1 MWLAAGLAVA
11 LVVLLCVLLRALWR
25 RLACVLAGAGAL
37 VFALGWYRT
46 GGVSVAYSLAAA
58 ALVAMAAL
66 VRWWRGRERPEPM
79 TPERLCSI
87 VAQTVEVKGEAD
99 RRLLHGLC
107 AAEISSPGFR
117 DHWNAEAENAGKP
130 TSQPQRERIRELGYT
145 GKIPKNM
152 RAASALIEVLKIAR
166 KYNAAR
172 AGEGAKA

>member
-1 MWLAAGLAVA
+1 MWLAAGIAVA
-11 LVVLLCVLLRALWR
+11 LVVVLCVLLRALWR

-37 VFALGWYRT
+37 VFALGWCRT
-46 GGVSVAYSLAAA
+46 GGVATAYSLSAA

-66 VRWWRGRERPEPM
+66 VRWWRGRGQPEPM

-87 VAQTVEVKGEAD
+87 VAQSVEVESAD
-99 RRLLHGLC
+99 DRLLLHSLC
-107 AAEISSPGFR
+107 EAEMLSPGFR

-130 TSQPQRERIRELGYT
+130 TSQPQREHIRALGYT

-166 KYNAAR
+166 QYNVAR